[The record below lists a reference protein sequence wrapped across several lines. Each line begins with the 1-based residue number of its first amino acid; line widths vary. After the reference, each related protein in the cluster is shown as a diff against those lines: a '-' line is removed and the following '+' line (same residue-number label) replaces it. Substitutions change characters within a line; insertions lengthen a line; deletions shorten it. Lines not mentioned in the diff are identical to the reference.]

1 MSKEKRKRCKISKLF
16 RLYVSFSEGVF
27 PAFLSFFNPY
37 LWEVPLS
44 WIVPSHHRSQ
54 EYYRGVYHRS
64 ITEEYYRGYG
74 IQTQRNSGAAPR
86 QCTGEGTYLKRRH
99 MAKKFLVFLTL
110 RAPSPNALPGREG
123 EKNDIMWEKGK
134 SPVLFPTIAAVARR
148 KISTQVLLWKK
159 RVGSLA
165 KPHGGVG
172 R

>member
-1 MSKEKRKRCKISKLF
+1 M
-16 RLYVSFSEGVF
+16 
-27 PAFLSFFNPY
+27 
-37 LWEVPLS
+37 S

-110 RAPSPNALPGREG
+110 SALHPTHFLGGKGRRMTSCGRNESPQFSFPPSLLLHGEKYQHKCYCGRRGWVASPNPME
-123 EKNDIMWEKGK
+123 
-134 SPVLFPTIAAVARR
+134 VLA
-148 KISTQVLLWKK
+148 
-159 RVGSLA
+159 GSIVRTSL
-165 KPHGGVG
+165 

>member
-27 PAFLSFFNPY
+27 PVFLSFFNPY

-54 EYYRGVYHRS
+54 
-64 ITEEYYRGYG
+64 EYYRGYG

-123 EKNDIMWEKGK
+123 KKNDIMWEKWK